1 MNQEKWQELLIR
13 IENSFTV
20 SDHGKETGQIEGESI
35 EYIEW
40 EMPDK
45 QMRAES
51 HTRPKLID
59 KKTLY
64 SRRIGS
70 QIKEQRVYSDEEQVF
85 FVNFFE
91 RFNDD
96 DEWQEMRAG
105 DFV

>member
-1 MNQEKWQELLIR
+1 MNQEKWHELLIR
-13 IENSFTV
+13 IEKNFTV
-20 SDHGKETGQIEGESI
+20 LDNGKETGKVEGESI

-40 EMPDK
+40 EMPGK
-45 QMRAES
+45 QIRAEA
-51 HTRPKLID
+51 HTRPRLMD

-70 QIKEQRVYSDEEQVF
+70 QTKEERIYSDEEMVF

-96 DEWQEMRAG
+96 DEWQEMKAG
-105 DFV
+105 DFA